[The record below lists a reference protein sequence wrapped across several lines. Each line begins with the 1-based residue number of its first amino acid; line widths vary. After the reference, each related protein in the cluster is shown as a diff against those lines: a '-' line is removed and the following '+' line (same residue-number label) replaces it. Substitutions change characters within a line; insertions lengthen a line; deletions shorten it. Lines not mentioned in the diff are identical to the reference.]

1 MMILQRTPVMIA
13 LSALL
18 GLAGAWLI
26 GQWLGS
32 VPTAQPLD
40 TEAGISVLVVKKDVP
55 ALTALTAEHVTMVS
69 VPAALAPEQ
78 AMKESSAVSG
88 HYTLVNLFAGEILLD
103 ARITSRLP
111 TSLLADRLEPGMRA
125 MTVRVND
132 VSGVAGF
139 VQPGSRVDVIATRK
153 NSSRVLLTDRH
164 VLAIDQTTTMENDEP
179 VVASTATLAV
189 TPEQATR
196 LAGALGGASLYLA
209 LRNPVEPAAA
219 PTPKATPT
227 GLILQRGV
235 EGSWI
240 KVSH

>member
-1 MMILQRTPVMIA
+1 MILQRTPVMIA
-13 LSALL
+13 LSALM

-32 VPTAQPLD
+32 VPTSQTVATGD
-40 TEAGISVLVVKKDVP
+40 T
-55 ALTALTAEHVTMVS
+55 VS
-69 VPAALAPEQ
+69 VVVVTEDIPAWNLVTPDQVKTVMVPEKLVSE
-78 AMKESSAVSG
+78 AAVTNSSTLSG
-88 HYTLVNLFAGEILLD
+88 QYAQVDLFAGEMLLSTRLTD
-103 ARITSRLP
+103 QLP

-139 VQPGSRVDVIATRK
+139 VQPGSRVDIIATRR
-153 NSSRVLLTDRH
+153 NESRLLLTDRR

-179 VVASTATLAV
+179 VVASTATLSV
-189 TPEQATR
+189 TPEEATR

-209 LRNPVEPAAA
+209 LRNPLEPAVA
-219 PTPKATPT
+219 PTPKAVPT